1 MLDWMEKVG
10 RGLNLSSTEIA
21 THRMYFACNHF
32 LTQVFLCRKKK
43 LFRWILLMILSTR
56 YFLVLTYS
64 KENLNLSMYFY
75 QAWEHTNTKFFLRIR
90 SQLKGSFETKKKDLL
105 YIVVGGKGN
114 KKSSPRGFPDICTL
128 NGKSRYCCIHTSW
141 LTYISISA
149 TTT

>member
-43 LFRWILLMILSTR
+43 LLPTR
-56 YFLVLTYS
+56 YLLVLTYS

-75 QAWEHTNTKFFLRIR
+75 QACGTNLYEIFLRIR
-90 SQLKGSFETKKKDLL
+90 SQLKGSFETKKDSL
-105 YIVVGGKGN
+105 YVVVGGKGN

-128 NGKSRYCCIHTSW
+128 NGKSRYCYST
-141 LTYISISA
+141 
-149 TTT
+149 